1 MRSIRFSKIRVS
13 EFCKDSG
20 RLGCRVGALDVR
32 TAVGIKKVSAM
43 ATNHFTH
50 GPHKSSND
58 HTSMNRGMQAFDNQ
72 FIFDRNNT
80 AETGQSSARS
90 QGELMNIG
98 KHGERLNAASY
109 EGYMKKTNEKQGKAR
124 CK

>member
-1 MRSIRFSKIRVS
+1 MNSFWFSKSGTS
-13 EFCKDSG
+13 EQAMFPGIS
-20 RLGCRVGALDVR
+20 GCRVGALDVR

-58 HTSMNRGMQAFDNQ
+58 HTSMNRGMQAFDNH

-80 AETGQSSARS
+80 AETGRSSARS
-90 QGELMNIG
+90 QGEIMKIVKRG
-98 KHGERLNAASY
+98 AANSAVSHK
-109 EGYMKKTNEKQGKAR
+109 GYIPRNEELEKAR

>member
-1 MRSIRFSKIRVS
+1 MFSGIS
-13 EFCKDSG
+13 
-20 RLGCRVGALDVR
+20 GCRVGALDVR
-32 TAVGIKKVSAM
+32 NAVGINEVSAR
-43 ATNHFTH
+43 ATSQLSP

-80 AETGQSSARS
+80 AETGRSSARS
-90 QGELMNIG
+90 QGEIMKIVKRGSANG
-98 KHGERLNAASY
+98 AVSHK
-109 EGYMKKTNEKQGKAR
+109 GYIPRNEELEKAR

>member
-1 MRSIRFSKIRVS
+1 MFPGIS
-13 EFCKDSG
+13 
-20 RLGCRVGALDVR
+20 GCRVGALDVR

-80 AETGQSSARS
+80 AETGRSSARS
-90 QGELMNIG
+90 QGEIMDKIMRKAKIEDALQNGMIPI
-98 KHGERLNAASY
+98 SY
-109 EGYMKKTNEKQGKAR
+109 ATILKKAR